1 MSLPFL
7 NNSFYGIPLGI
18 YAMIGVT
25 TGVLAIMTIND
36 SSQSSA
42 SAPMFELPNILS
54 SDKEPVKEDP
64 EPVKEELAP
73 VEEVKPEEENPVEEE
88 NKLIGGKKIDGK
100 KIDGKKK
107 RKTRRNKSKSDLKK
121 PNKKTKRK

>member
-1 MSLPFL
+1 MTLPFL

-54 SDKEPVKEDP
+54 SD
-64 EPVKEELAP
+64 EPVKEEPEPAKEEPAP
-73 VEEVKPEEENPVEEE
+73 VEEQPAPVEEE
-88 NKLIGGKKIDGK
+88 NKLIGGKKIIG
-100 KIDGKKK
+100 GKKK
-107 RKTRRNKSKSDLKK
+107 RKTRRNKSKSDSKK

>member
-54 SDKEPVKEDP
+54 SD
-64 EPVKEELAP
+64 EPVKEEPEPAKEEPEP
-73 VEEVKPEEENPVEEE
+73 VEEQPAPVEEE

-100 KIDGKKK
+100 KMIDGKKK

>member
-54 SDKEPVKEDP
+54 SDKEPAKEEP
-64 EPVKEELAP
+64 EPVEEQPAP
-73 VEEVKPEEENPVEEE
+73 VEEQPAPVEEE
-88 NKLIGGKKIDGK
+88 NKLIGGKKIIG
-100 KIDGKKK
+100 GKKK